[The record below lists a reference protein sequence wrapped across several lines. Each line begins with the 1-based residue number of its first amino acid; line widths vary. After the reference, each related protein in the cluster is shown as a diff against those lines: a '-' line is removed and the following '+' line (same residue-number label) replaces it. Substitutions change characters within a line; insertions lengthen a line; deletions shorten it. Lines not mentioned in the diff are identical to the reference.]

1 MKDIKKELENLEK
14 NNIKLESEFWKE
26 FTDTHKKL
34 QSHLDILKG
43 KSSNNK

>member
-1 MKDIKKELENLEK
+1 MKNLKKEIERLED

-43 KSSNNK
+43 KNTNEK